1 MNVRF
6 YDLMRCL
13 INVRLWLT
21 GMIDVWLGMIDVMLC
36 VLIHVSV
43 CVCVC
48 ELDNN
53 IECAFNRIKT

>member
-1 MNVRF
+1 M
-6 YDLMRCL
+6 
-13 INVRLWLT
+13 NVRLWLT
-21 GMIDVWLGMIDVMLC
+21 SMIDVWLGMIDVMLC

-43 CVCVC
+43 VCVC